1 MMDARL
7 VKFYDGSELRRTI
20 HRQRDKK
27 IYVLFETTDIIIFY
41 SELEIGEEL
50 PGERH
55 DVVELIFRLE
65 GKTRHKVGNREYLV
79 EEGMF
84 LEIPQFIEHS
94 CKAEGDKK
102 VKQITLLARNQ
113 YYGEFFTG

>member
-1 MMDARL
+1 MAAKL
-7 VKFYDGSELRRTI
+7 VKFSDANELRRTI
-20 HRQRDKK
+20 HKQRDKK
-27 IYVLFETTDIIIFY
+27 INVLFETTDIIIFY
-41 SELEIGEEL
+41 SELDIGEEL
-50 PGERH
+50 SSEKH

-65 GKTRHKVGNREYLV
+65 GKTKHKVGNKEYLV

-94 CKAEGDKK
+94 CKVEGNKK

-113 YYGEFFTG
+113 YYGEFFTN